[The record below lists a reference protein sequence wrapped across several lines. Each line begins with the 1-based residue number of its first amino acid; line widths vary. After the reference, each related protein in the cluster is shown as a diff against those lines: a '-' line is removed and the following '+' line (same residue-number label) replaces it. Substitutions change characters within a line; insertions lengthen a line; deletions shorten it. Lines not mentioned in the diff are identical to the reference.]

1 MTLPVLQL
9 RETCILHLT
18 SNMTMDPSA
27 SGEQYTDTASIV
39 GYTVCLVYL
48 IGMIITDSQVG
59 D

>member
-1 MTLPVLQL
+1 
-9 RETCILHLT
+9 
-18 SNMTMDPSA
+18 MTMDPSA
-27 SGEQYTDTASIV
+27 SGEQYTDTVSIV

>member
-1 MTLPVLQL
+1 
-9 RETCILHLT
+9 
-18 SNMTMDPSA
+18 MTMDPSA